1 MPKPIKRATID
12 QQIRELEAAI
22 EAQAPASGQVGGAS
36 GDVVL
41 FANLPL
47 SEPTRAG
54 LRRGKFETTTDIQRL
69 AIPHALAGRDI
80 LGAAKTG
87 SGKTLAFLVPL
98 VEDLF
103 RARWGREDQIGA
115 LVVSPTRELAL
126 QIFEVLRVVSHEHAF
141 ASAMLVGGTDV
152 HAEQK
157 RASRAQVCVCTPGRL
172 LQHLEQTASFDVTGL
187 RVLVLDEADRV
198 LDMGFKEQLEAIVSY
213 MPAPR
218 SDGGPRQ
225 TMLFSATQTKSVGDL
240 ARLSLRD
247 PEYISVHQTD
257 RQATPAALKQSY
269 SIVPLPNKL
278 DVLWSFIRA
287 HLKHKTICFFSS
299 CSQVRFVDAVF
310 RRMQPGLSV
319 MALHGKIKP
328 VKRTLVYQD
337 FVSKPAAVLLAT
349 DIAARGL
356 DFPAVDWVVQVD
368 CPEDAASY
376 IHRAGRTA
384 RYTQGGNALLLL
396 MPTEAEAFLRELAEH
411 KVDVQRSKVN
421 PARQSES
428 ITPKLRSILASDVTL
443 KERAQKA
450 FKSYLRSVH
459 LQPNKAV
466 FDIRQ
471 LPMSEFA
478 ASLGLP
484 SAPRVRFLEGG
495 ESGRDELRAKKNVSK
510 KLMALEGDTQADG
523 ASTAVK
529 KRNPTKLERLM
540 KRQARQR
547 QSEGAAA
554 EDDED
559 DGLVLVRAPA
569 ATATPAAPP
578 AVAPA
583 PGVGGGAAAKP
594 AKQRPVKISESGVA
608 KGAAGQRIVF
618 DDDGEAQDPFAALA
632 KTAATPGAKH
642 TIAADALSFAERAA
656 KRLRDED
663 AADRAEEKRKLKQR
677 KLDRKLKARG
687 ETGAAAAAPVTLG
700 TAADRGSDD
709 DVGSPDEADDPET
722 LALKLI
728 EKRF

>member
-1 MPKPIKRATID
+1 MPKKKRSAID
-12 QQIRELEAAI
+12 EQISELEAAI
-22 EAQAPASGQVGGAS
+22 EARAPASGQVGGGNVVQFA
-36 GDVVL
+36 DV
-41 FANLPL
+41 PL

-54 LRRGKFETTTDIQRL
+54 LRRGKFETMTDIQRL

-126 QIFEVLRVVSHEHAF
+126 QIFEVLRVVAHEHAF

-152 HAEQK
+152 HAEQR

-172 LQHLEQTASFDVTGL
+172 LQHLEQTASFDISGL

-247 PEYISVHQTD
+247 PEFISVHQAD

-269 SIVPLPNKL
+269 SVVPLPMKL
-278 DVLWSFIRA
+278 DVLWSFVRA

-337 FVSKPAAVLLAT
+337 FVRKPAAVLLAT

-376 IHRAGRTA
+376 IHRVGRTA

-396 MPTEAEAFLRELAEH
+396 VPTEAEAFLRELAEH
-411 KVDVQRSKVN
+411 KVDVERSKVN

-428 ITPKLRSILASDVTL
+428 VTPKLRSMLASDVAL
-443 KERAQKA
+443 KELAQKA
-450 FKSYLRSVH
+450 FKTYLRSVH
-459 LQPNKAV
+459 LQPNKVV
-466 FDIRQ
+466 FDARQ
-471 LPMSEFA
+471 LPMSDFA

-484 SAPRVRFLEGG
+484 KAPRVRFLEGG

-510 KLMALEGDTQADG
+510 KLLALEGELQAG
-523 ASTAVK
+523 ADSEAAAVK

-547 QSEGAAA
+547 QPDGASEATDG
-554 EDDED
+554 D

-569 ATATPAAPP
+569 SATATPT
-578 AVAPA
+578 
-583 PGVGGGAAAKP
+583 PGPGPGPGAQSAKP

-608 KGAAGQRIVF
+608 RGAGGQRVVF
-618 DDDGEAQDPFAALA
+618 DDDGEALDPFAALA
-632 KTAATPGAKH
+632 KTAAPPGGAKH
-642 TIAADALSFAERAA
+642 AIAADALSFAERAA

-663 AADRAEEKRKLKQR
+663 VADRAEEKRKLKQR
-677 KLDRKLKARG
+677 KLDRKLKAKG
-687 ETGAAAAAPVTLG
+687 EPTAALVTLG
-700 TAADRGSDD
+700 SAHQGDD
-709 DVGSPDEADDPET
+709 GAEEGSPEAR
-722 LALKLI
+722 ALKLI
-728 EKRF
+728 ETRY